1 MKPRPADLDV
11 KALEEAFYAQPSH
24 AGLRTLQ
31 TLHDEAQLLVW
42 RTLKELRK
50 FVSAKEDQVRLRGC
64 EYAVRCFA
72 LWLPSVLLHV
82 ASELRVQAGNTQK
95 NDVLNCLA
103 YHHYNGWASY
113 GVVGIRRRT
122 SSTCRARRS
131 CARWP

>member
-50 FVSAKEDQVRLRGC
+50 FVSAKEDQVQLNRDC
-64 EYAVRCFA
+64 EYNCSLLCALGTRCT
-72 LWLPSVLLHV
+72 VGCCQVETGKH
-82 ASELRVQAGNTQK
+82 RVTMSAA
-95 NDVLNCLA
+95 D
-103 YHHYNGWASY
+103 
-113 GVVGIRRRT
+113 
-122 SSTCRARRS
+122 
-131 CARWP
+131 

>member
-1 MKPRPADLDV
+1 VLQKKWKKLMKPRPVDLDV

-50 FVSAKEDQVRLRGC
+50 FVSAKEDQVRPRDC
-64 EYAVRCFA
+64 DYADRCFA

-82 ASELRVQAGNTQK
+82 ASELRVQAGTPR
-95 NDVLNCLA
+95 DDGHNCLA
-103 YHHYNGWASY
+103 
-113 GVVGIRRRT
+113 
-122 SSTCRARRS
+122 
-131 CARWP
+131 